1 MTKLNSISLILVA
14 MYSMLSMSTGCK
26 PVEETQTFE
35 LSSSSIDLQSKDPIQ
50 VPSTE
55 KTYTLTVKASPTVA
69 WKVITSKGSEFTE
82 ATPATEQTGD
92 GSIAIKIL
100 KNTTF
105 TEREATVEVTNKL
118 NGIKTTVNFIQ
129 NPTGKP
135 AITITPKKV
144 FDNISTQ
151 GETISITITTEP
163 VTSLIYVNDNPWISQ
178 STTEPAKWTID
189 KNDTQTPRTGKVYI
203 KYDTNKELDS
213 LTFTQSANLNQ
224 PVRFAVM
231 SDVHFGVSTAISKV
245 SKSLQTICQQ
255 TPKVDAI
262 FVVGDVTNYGNEGQ
276 YNDLMSTYRTNVPS
290 DIPVYFMMGNH
301 DRYNDASGDLYKRIV
316 NQPFNQYVEI
326 KDFPFITLSVNSTSN
341 SGPSCYSSDTKD
353 FLASKMVAA
362 NAKFPGKPIFV
373 FYHVPVDGTVWGS
386 YSPDK
391 WSSETLQS
399 TMRTYKQAIGFSGHT
414 HFPIRDERSIHQE
427 YFTSINDGGND
438 YGELIVGMSDG
449 IHPNGSDKVTEVL
462 IVDVN
467 TNLDVTVKKI
477 DTYRGEEIKT
487 PWVIEAPH
495 DGSRFLYT
503 SSRNGVTAPV
513 FASGAKPSVDN
524 VDAGGGDVTFP
535 QATDNDL
542 VYSYK
547 VEILNDGGAI
557 EQTYKIFSQFWLGS
571 LTPSTLKWSISG
583 LMPGETYSVRVK
595 GEDSY
600 GMLSDAIISDK
611 FTTLNYTPD
620 PGSSAPVADMLDVM
634 FNKNGATDVASLA
647 IPITTGANKP
657 ETFYNSAL
665 KLWASRHTGSNTT
678 YFKADY
684 STSDVFKKAIESSFT
699 YEIYCKTNTTD
710 DMCPFSGQETGG
722 VGIEQCG
729 PNGAYEVWAHIGGG
743 YKNAT
748 FKTVNNTDYYHMLF
762 TYDGAKITTYVN
774 GMLIESTE
782 ATGKVTFP
790 SADAQWL
797 CVGGDAT
804 YAERNTCQYTFKGEI
819 ALARFHDNAVS
830 QDEAYRLYEQITE
843 RKKVTKFNDLNTA
856 LTVTIPAMA
865 AGATKDQLSKEGWA
879 LMNNIATTQAA
890 ITTFLSKL

>member
-1 MTKLNSISLILVA
+1 MLVMMFSA
-14 MYSMLSMSTGCK
+14 LSMSTGCK

-35 LSSSSIDLQSKDPIQ
+35 LSSSTIDLQSKDPIQ

-55 KTYTLTVKASPTVA
+55 KTYTLTVKASPSVG
-69 WKVITSKGSEFTE
+69 WKVSATKGSDFT
-82 ATPATEQTGD
+82 AITPPTEEKGD
-92 GSIAIKIL
+92 GSITIKFS

-105 TEREATVEVTNKL
+105 EQRETTVEVTNNL
-118 NGIKTTVNFIQ
+118 NGIKTVVNFVQ
-129 NPTGKP
+129 NPAGKP

-144 FDNISTQ
+144 FDNVAAE
-151 GETISITITTEP
+151 GETIAIQIITEP
-163 VTSLIYVNDNPWISQ
+163 VTPLVYINENPWISQ
-178 STTEPAKWTID
+178 STTEPAKWTIE
-189 KNDTQTPRTGKVYI
+189 KNDAQTPRTGKVYI
-203 KYDTNKELDS
+203 KYDTDKELDS
-213 LTFTQSANLNQ
+213 LTFTQSAKVNQ

-245 SKSLQTICQQ
+245 GKSLQTICKQ

-262 FVVGDVTNYGNEGQ
+262 FVVGDITNYGNEGQ
-276 YNDLMSTYRTNVPS
+276 YNDLMNTYKANVPT

-301 DRYNDASGDLYKRIV
+301 DRYNDASGALYTNIV
-316 NQPFNQYVEI
+316 KQPFNQYAEI
-326 KDFPFITLSVNSTSN
+326 KNFPFITLSVDATNN
-341 SGPSCYSSDTKD
+341 SGPSCYSNATKE
-353 FLASKMVAA
+353 FLASKMAA
-362 NAKFPGKPIFV
+362 ASAKFPGKPIFV

-386 YSPDK
+386 YSPDR

-438 YGELIVGMSDG
+438 YGELIVGLSDG
-449 IHPNGSDKVTEVL
+449 VHPNGSDQVTEVL

-495 DGSRFLYT
+495 DGSRFRYT

-513 FASGAKPSVDN
+513 FASGAKPSVSN
-524 VDAGGGDVTFP
+524 IDAGGGDVTFP

-547 VEILNDGGAI
+547 IEVLDNGGAVT
-557 EQTYKIFSQFWLGS
+557 QTYKIFSQFWLGS
-571 LTPSTLKWSISG
+571 LTPATLKWSISG
-583 LMPGETYSVRVK
+583 LMPGETYSIRVK

-600 GMLSDAIISDK
+600 GMLSEAITSDE
-611 FTTLNYTPD
+611 FTTLNYIPD
-620 PGSSAPVADMLDVM
+620 PGSKAPVADMLDVM
-634 FNKNGATDVASLA
+634 FNKNGAADVASLKL
-647 IPITTGANKP
+647 PITTGTNKP

-678 YFKADY
+678 YFKAAY
-684 STSDVFKKAIESSFT
+684 ATSEAFKKGIESSFT
-699 YEIYCKTNTTD
+699 YEVYCKTNTTD
-710 DMCPFSGQETGG
+710 DICPFSGQESGG
-722 VGIEQCG
+722 IGIEQCG
-729 PNGAYEVWAHIGGG
+729 PNGAYEVWANIGGG

-762 TYDGAKITTYVN
+762 TYDGSKITTYVN
-774 GMLIESTE
+774 GMLIESTA

-790 SADAQWL
+790 SADAQWF
-797 CVGGDAT
+797 CIGGDAT
-804 YAERNTCQYTFKGEI
+804 YEERNVCQYTFKGEI
-819 ALARFHDNAVS
+819 ALARFHGNSVS
-830 QDEAYRLYEQITE
+830 RDEAYRLYEQITE
-843 RKKVTKFNDLNTA
+843 RKKVAEFDQLNTA
-856 LTVTIPAMA
+856 LTITIPGMA
-865 AGATKDQLSKEGWA
+865 AGATKDQLSNEGWA
-879 LMNNIATTQAA
+879 LMNNIATTKAQ